1 MVTVKG
7 QGTQQQQEEKK
18 RKEREAKEKKRR
30 ETEEKQ
36 SVTSG
41 QKKVVNNKEVSRKEF
56 EQEQG
61 KQSFDPNRSELL
73 KQAKR
78 DKGFITPQD
87 VQKDVVVGA
96 TQEEGQDILS
106 GQRERLIEQIAN
118 PINLDP
124 AQAQNELL
132 TGGGDESVSNRVTSA
147 FGGGITTLED
157 GTQVRGGGFPLP
169 IFGPIKGVKDLGVL
183 SNKVK
188 LGQTQKNVKG
198 ANDAAKA
205 KQLKNLGIGVGGTV
219 LIGLGVQKITD
230 INGPKIDT
238 YRSSIETISS
248 GFTQDV
254 EAAKLAGPNGVGR
267 AISTLEEDLA
277 TIDRLESE
285 IQQAAIANV
294 QFRGGDDHEDLMQ
307 RIRKARKEGLK
318 TLEEYGRIINTAQ
331 EEINYEDYYRYT
343 SETYGAGV
351 IPKNG

>member
-132 TGGGDESVSNRVTSA
+132 TGGGDESVSNRVASA

-169 IFGPIKGVKDLGVL
+169 IF
-183 SNKVK
+183 
-188 LGQTQKNVKG
+188 
-198 ANDAAKA
+198 
-205 KQLKNLGIGVGGTV
+205 
-219 LIGLGVQKITD
+219 
-230 INGPKIDT
+230 
-238 YRSSIETISS
+238 
-248 GFTQDV
+248 
-254 EAAKLAGPNGVGR
+254 
-267 AISTLEEDLA
+267 
-277 TIDRLESE
+277 
-285 IQQAAIANV
+285 
-294 QFRGGDDHEDLMQ
+294 
-307 RIRKARKEGLK
+307 
-318 TLEEYGRIINTAQ
+318 
-331 EEINYEDYYRYT
+331 
-343 SETYGAGV
+343 
-351 IPKNG
+351 